1 MRNVIDVITFDTD
14 VSTWTIKSVIA
25 RTDET
30 GYDLVIVFPEVF
42 REEGFSMNCKQLYEY
57 VNQQCRQSIEEYCSL
72 AIITRSN
79 DAFDAAIDAMMFN
92 SGHNGGHLVIFD
104 DDLNI
109 DEYKISDKGELI
121 GNIPDDIFE
130 RSK

>member
-1 MRNVIDVITFDTD
+1 MRNAIDVITFDVD

-25 RTDET
+25 RTNET

-42 REEGFSMNCKQLYEY
+42 REEGFPLNCKKVYEY
-57 VNQQCRQSIEEYCSL
+57 VNQDVRNAIYNNTFL

-92 SGHNGGHLVIFD
+92 SGHSGGHLVIFD